1 MKVTATIARSMVI
14 EILSVDQ
21 SLCGHQTNQKRPKVL
36 EITTIGTKT
45 LDIVVTTVRN
55 MDTFLKIALE
65 HTSVA
70 ITIGG

>member
-14 EILSVDQ
+14 ELLNVDQ
-21 SLCGHQTNQKRPKVL
+21 SLCGHQTTSKKPKIID
-36 EITTIGTKT
+36 ITTIGTT
-45 LDIVVTTVRN
+45 TQGRVVTTVRN
-55 MDTFLKIALE
+55 MDTFLKIALQ